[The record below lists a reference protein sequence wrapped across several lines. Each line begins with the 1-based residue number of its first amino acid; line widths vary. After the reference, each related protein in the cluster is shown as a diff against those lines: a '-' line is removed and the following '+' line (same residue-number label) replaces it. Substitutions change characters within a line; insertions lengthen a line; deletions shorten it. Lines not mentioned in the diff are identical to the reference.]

1 MKNFYENEETLPQT
15 SRGVIVKRLIK
26 HFPDRDFD
34 NDDELFE
41 ILATYDAD
49 LDERYEKLR
58 KDQTKLA
65 HLFTSNPKMAGFIST
80 VIEGEDPLIAC
91 VRYFGGDVLEC
102 AYDENRLMQLRRE
115 NDAYLERMQSFA
127 KTEKEMEENWK
138 VSAKSIEN
146 FKEVKGMT
154 DEEFNIFMEKVC
166 HLCEHVFM
174 CDFSFDVLE
183 TLFKGINYD
192 TDVDIAEQTGEVKGR
207 NQRIIFS
214 RDKSAEE
221 NSVSP
226 SSHRNDSSDLT
237 PMFGL
242 RRRKSV
248 WDL

>member
-1 MKNFYENEETLPQT
+1 MKNFYENDETLPQT

-41 ILATYDAD
+41 VLANYDAD
-49 LDERYEKLR
+49 LDERFEKLR
-58 KDQTKLA
+58 NDQTKLA
-65 HLFTSNPKMAGFIST
+65 RIFTSNPKMAGFIST

-91 VRYFGGDVLEC
+91 VRYFGGDVLDC
-102 AYDENRLMQLRRE
+102 AYDENRLMQLRKE
-115 NDAYLERMQSFA
+115 NDAYLQRMHSFA
-127 KTEKEMEENWK
+127 KTEKEIEENWK
-138 VSAKSIEN
+138 MSSKSIER
-146 FKEVKGMT
+146 FKESKGMT
-154 DEEFNIFMEKVC
+154 DEEFDLFIEKVC

-174 CDFSFDVLE
+174 CDFSFEVLD

-192 TDVDIAEQTGEVKGR
+192 TDIDIAEQAGEVKGR

-214 RDKSAEE
+214 KEKLGESSA
-221 NSVSP
+221 P
-226 SSHRNDSSDLT
+226 SKHDSSADLT

>member
-1 MKNFYENEETLPQT
+1 MKNFYENDETLPQT

-41 ILATYDAD
+41 ILASYDAD

-65 HLFTSNPKMAGFIST
+65 RIFTSNPKMAGFIST

-102 AYDENRLMQLRRE
+102 AYDENRLMQLRKE
-115 NDAYLERMQSFA
+115 NDAYLERMHSFA
-127 KTEKEMEENWK
+127 KTEKEIEENWK
-138 VSAKSIEN
+138 LSAKSIER
-146 FKEVKGMT
+146 FKESKGMT
-154 DEEFNIFMEKVC
+154 DEEFDLFIEKVC

-174 CDFSFDVLE
+174 CDFSFEVLD

-192 TDVDIAEQTGEVKGR
+192 TDIDIAEQAGEVKGR

-214 RDKSAEE
+214 KERTGEG
-221 NSVSP
+221 NSST
-226 SSHRNDSSDLT
+226 STKHDSSSDLT

>member
-1 MKNFYENEETLPQT
+1 MKNFYENDETLPQT

-41 ILATYDAD
+41 VLANYDAD
-49 LDERYEKLR
+49 LDERFEKLR
-58 KDQTKLA
+58 NDQTKLA
-65 HLFTSNPKMAGFIST
+65 RIFTSNPKMAGFIST

-91 VRYFGGDVLEC
+91 VRYFGGDVLDC
-102 AYDENRLMQLRRE
+102 AYDENRLMQLRKE
-115 NDAYLERMQSFA
+115 NDAYLQRMHSFA
-127 KTEKEMEENWK
+127 KTEKEIEENWK
-138 VSAKSIEN
+138 MSSKSIER
-146 FKEVKGMT
+146 FKESKGMS
-154 DEEFNIFMEKVC
+154 DEEFDLFIEKVC

-174 CDFSFDVLE
+174 CDFSFEVLD

-192 TDVDIAEQTGEVKGR
+192 TDIDIAEQAGEVKGR

-214 RDKSAEE
+214 KEKLGESSA
-221 NSVSP
+221 P
-226 SSHRNDSSDLT
+226 SKHDSSANLT

>member
-1 MKNFYENEETLPQT
+1 MKSFYENDETLPQT

-41 ILATYDAD
+41 VLASYDAD
-49 LDERYEKLR
+49 LDERFEKLR

-65 HLFTSNPKMAGFIST
+65 RIFTSNPKMAGFIST

-91 VRYFGGDVLEC
+91 VRYFGGDVLDC
-102 AYDENRLMQLRRE
+102 AYDENRLMQLRKE
-115 NDAYLERMQSFA
+115 NDAYLQRMHSFA
-127 KTEKEMEENWK
+127 KTEKEIEENWK
-138 VSAKSIEN
+138 MSSKSIER
-146 FKEVKGMT
+146 FKEAKGMT
-154 DEEFNIFMEKVC
+154 DEEFDIFIEKVC

-174 CDFSFDVLE
+174 CDFSFEVLD

-192 TDVDIAEQTGEVKGR
+192 TDVDIAEQAGEVKGR
-207 NQRIIFS
+207 NQRIVFS
-214 RDKSAEE
+214 KDKSTDGGA
-221 NSVSP
+221 SVK
-226 SSHRNDSSDLT
+226 HDSSADLT

>member
-1 MKNFYENEETLPQT
+1 MKNFYENDETLPQT

-41 ILATYDAD
+41 VLANYDAD
-49 LDERYEKLR
+49 LDERFEKLR
-58 KDQTKLA
+58 NDQTKLA
-65 HLFTSNPKMAGFIST
+65 QIFTSNPKMAGFIST

-102 AYDENRLMQLRRE
+102 AYDENRLMQLRKE
-115 NDAYLERMQSFA
+115 NDLYLERMNSFA
-127 KTEKEMEENWK
+127 KTQKEIDENWK
-138 VSAKSIEN
+138 LSAKSIER
-146 FKEVKGMT
+146 FKEAKGMT
-154 DEEFNIFMEKVC
+154 DEEFDLFIEKVC

-174 CDFSFDVLE
+174 CDFSFEVLD
-183 TLFKGINYD
+183 TLFKGVNYD
-192 TDVDIAEQTGEVKGR
+192 TDIDIAEQTGEVKGR
-207 NQRIIFS
+207 NQRIIFDKEKSGNIAQSASS
-214 RDKSAEE
+214 RKNE
-221 NSVSP
+221 
-226 SSHRNDSSDLT
+226 SSDLT

>member
-1 MKNFYENEETLPQT
+1 MKNFYENDETLPQT

-41 ILATYDAD
+41 VLANYDAD
-49 LDERYEKLR
+49 LDERFEKLR
-58 KDQTKLA
+58 NDQTKLA
-65 HLFTSNPKMAGFIST
+65 RIFTSNPKMAGFIST

-102 AYDENRLMQLRRE
+102 AYDENRLMQLRKE
-115 NDAYLERMQSFA
+115 NDAYLQRMHSFA
-127 KTEKEMEENWK
+127 KTEKEIEENWK
-138 VSAKSIEN
+138 MSSKSIER
-146 FKEVKGMT
+146 FKESKGMT
-154 DEEFNIFMEKVC
+154 DEEFDLFIEKVC

-174 CDFSFDVLE
+174 CDFSFEVLD

-192 TDVDIAEQTGEVKGR
+192 TDIDIAEQTGEVKGR

-214 RDKSAEE
+214 KEKLGESSA
-221 NSVSP
+221 P
-226 SSHRNDSSDLT
+226 SKHDSSADLT

>member
-1 MKNFYENEETLPQT
+1 MKNFYENDETLPQT

-41 ILATYDAD
+41 VLANYDAD
-49 LDERYEKLR
+49 LDERFEKLR
-58 KDQTKLA
+58 NDQTKLA
-65 HLFTSNPKMAGFIST
+65 RIFTSNPKMAGFIST

-102 AYDENRLMQLRRE
+102 AYDENRLMQLRKE
-115 NDAYLERMQSFA
+115 NDAYLQRMHSFA
-127 KTEKEMEENWK
+127 KTEKEIEDNWK
-138 VSAKSIEN
+138 MSSKSIER
-146 FKEVKGMT
+146 FKESKGMT
-154 DEEFNIFMEKVC
+154 DEEFDLFIEKVC

-174 CDFSFDVLE
+174 CDFSFEVLD

-192 TDVDIAEQTGEVKGR
+192 TDIDIAEQTGEVKGR

-214 RDKSAEE
+214 KEKLGES
-221 NSVSP
+221 STP
-226 SSHRNDSSDLT
+226 SKHDSSADLT

>member
-1 MKNFYENEETLPQT
+1 MKNFYENDETLPQT

-41 ILATYDAD
+41 VLANYDAD
-49 LDERYEKLR
+49 LDERFEKLR
-58 KDQTKLA
+58 NDQTKLA
-65 HLFTSNPKMAGFIST
+65 RIFTSNPKMAGFIST

-102 AYDENRLMQLRRE
+102 AYDENRLMQLRKE
-115 NDAYLERMQSFA
+115 NDAYLQRMHSFA
-127 KTEKEMEENWK
+127 KTEKEIEENWK
-138 VSAKSIEN
+138 MSSKSIER
-146 FKEVKGMT
+146 FKESKGMT
-154 DEEFNIFMEKVC
+154 DEEFDLFIEKVC

-174 CDFSFDVLE
+174 CDFSFEVLD

-192 TDVDIAEQTGEVKGR
+192 TDIDIAEQAGEVKGR

-214 RDKSAEE
+214 KEKSIE
-221 NSVSP
+221 SP
-226 SSHRNDSSDLT
+226 AHSKHDSSADLT

>member
-1 MKNFYENEETLPQT
+1 MKNFYENDESLPQN

-41 ILATYDAD
+41 VLADYDAD
-49 LDERYEKLR
+49 LDERFEKLR
-58 KDQTKLA
+58 NDQTKLA
-65 HLFTSNPKMAGFIST
+65 RIFTSNPKMAGFIST
-80 VIEGEDPLIAC
+80 VIEGEDPLVAC

-102 AYDENRLMQLRRE
+102 AYDENRLMQLRKE
-115 NDAYLERMQSFA
+115 NDAYLQRMHSFA
-127 KTEKEMEENWK
+127 KTEKEIEENWK
-138 VSAKSIEN
+138 LSAKSIER
-146 FKEVKGMT
+146 FKEAKGMT
-154 DEEFNIFMEKVC
+154 DEEFDLFIEKVC

-174 CDFSFDVLE
+174 CDFSFEVLD
-183 TLFKGINYD
+183 TLFKGVNYD
-192 TDVDIAEQTGEVKGR
+192 TDIDIAEQTGEVKGR

-214 RDKSAEE
+214 KENPSEGSA
-221 NSVSP
+221 SVTTKHDS
-226 SSHRNDSSDLT
+226 SSDLT

>member
-1 MKNFYENEETLPQT
+1 MKNFYETDETLPQT

-41 ILATYDAD
+41 VLATYDAD
-49 LDERYEKLR
+49 LDERFEKLR
-58 KDQTKLA
+58 NDQTKLA
-65 HLFTSNPKMAGFIST
+65 RIFTSNPKMAGFIST
-80 VIEGEDPLIAC
+80 VIEGEDPLVAC

-102 AYDENRLMQLRRE
+102 AYDENRLMQLRKE
-115 NDAYLERMQSFA
+115 NDAYLQRMHSFA
-127 KTEKEMEENWK
+127 KTEKEIEENWK
-138 VSAKSIEN
+138 LSAKSIER
-146 FKEVKGMT
+146 FKEAKGMT
-154 DEEFNIFMEKVC
+154 DEEFDLFIEKVC

-174 CDFSFDVLE
+174 CDFSFEVLD

-192 TDVDIAEQTGEVKGR
+192 TDVDIAEQAGEVKGR

-214 RDKSAEE
+214 KDKSVEGS
-221 NSVSP
+221 SVS
-226 SSHRNDSSDLT
+226 SKHDSSADLT